1 MLGLPFQL
9 PQEEVAWQPSLRPE
23 EPPAAA
29 PGTYVVEICEDT
41 GAATALGSES
51 ALRKQ
56 GVPLKDLRRF

>member
-1 MLGLPFQL
+1 MAVKLGLPFQL
-9 PQEEVAWQPSLRPE
+9 PQEEKAWQPSLRPE

-29 PGTYVVEICEDT
+29 PGTYAVEICEDT

-56 GVPLKDLRRF
+56 